1 LEEETMMVRW
11 LICCAVFAGSLAGQ
25 ALDVMFVLE
34 TSPGTE
40 QTIGLIRPKDLKEA
54 DRAGVIGFVTA
65 PQVIQPLTDDRER
78 LATALRRAGI
88 RITIGLGGGQGTP
101 LNLPADLAGAIHLA
115 CRELDQGDGAVRKSA
130 VLVFFTSEDPSLS
143 ARLDSLKLDLRAAKA
158 RLFAVVIQRVLPPQ
172 VPGRPDIHSYPFPTM
187 TAQLLS
193 ELATA
198 SGGRVFKRNW
208 DLKEILTEAR
218 KP

>member
-1 LEEETMMVRW
+1 MMARW
-11 LICCAVFAGSLAGQ
+11 LVCCGLFAGRLLGQ

-40 QTIGLIRPKDLKEA
+40 QTIGLIRLKDLKES

-65 PQVIQPLTDDRER
+65 PQVMQPLTDDRER
-78 LATALRRAGI
+78 LATALRRAGT
-88 RITIGLGGGQGTP
+88 RITIGLGSGQGSP
-101 LNLPADLAGAIHLA
+101 LNLPADLAGAIHVA
-115 CRELDQGDGAVRKSA
+115 CGELDQGDRTVRKSA

-143 ARLDSLKLDLRAAKA
+143 TRLDSLKLDLRSAKA
-158 RLFAVVIQRVLPPQ
+158 RLFAVVIQRVLAPQ
-172 VPGRPDIHSYPFPTM
+172 VPGRPDLQRYPFPTM
-187 TAQLLS
+187 TAQFLS
-193 ELATA
+193 ELAKA